1 MLLIEI
7 GRGVVRRI
15 VKECISLRALRVVVQ
30 LEWLGSVLVGSASE
44 ATAKA
49 TTNLILIRI
58 LSECLLV
65 ELLLLLEIW
74 GILLLVR
81 ILSWACG

>member
-7 GRGVVRRI
+7 GRSVVRRI

-30 LEWLGSVLVGSASE
+30 LERLSSILVGSASE

-74 GILLLVR
+74 GILLLV
-81 ILSWACG
+81 